1 MKDTRN
7 KIPAIYLNDETH
19 HAIKKWAEYQGTT
32 MPKLAQALLE
42 QMQPVLANMIEAYE
56 AILDGKDKDKALTD
70 MVAKGLMQASQALS
84 EDDK

>member
-1 MKDTRN
+1 MNTQKNR
-7 KIPAIYLNDETH
+7 IPAVHLNDETH
-19 HAIKKWAEYQGTT
+19 QAIKKLAEYQGTT

-42 QMQPVLANMIEAYE
+42 QMQPVLANMIETYE
-56 AILDGKDKDKALTD
+56 AILEGKDKDNSLTD

>member
-1 MKDTRN
+1 
-7 KIPAIYLNDETH
+7 
-19 HAIKKWAEYQGTT
+19 

-42 QMQPVLANMIEAYE
+42 QMQPVLANMIETYE
-56 AILDGKDKDKALTD
+56 AILEGKDKDKALTD